1 MKDSDDTDS
10 TDGSNADATERPIM
24 HESVETQRQQIE
36 QHVYENPWKTH
47 REIADDLEVSRSW
60 VSEVI
65 GDSAELQEVR
75 EAYRKGVELEATS
88 GTLDAIASA
97 VESTRPTL
105 AKRLREGKPLDEIE
119 RIEIQLHR
127 DDD

>member
-1 MKDSDDTDS
+1 MKDTDDTDS
-10 TDGSNADATERPIM
+10 TDGSNADATERPVM
-24 HESVETQRQQIE
+24 HESVEFQREQIE

-75 EAYRKGVELEATS
+75 EAYRKGVELEAPS

-119 RIEIQLHR
+119 RIEIQLHP
-127 DDD
+127 DD

>member
-1 MKDSDDTDS
+1 MKDTDDTDS
-10 TDGSNADATERPIM
+10 TDGSNADATERPVM
-24 HESVETQRQQIE
+24 HESVEFQREQIE

-75 EAYRKGVELEATS
+75 EAYRKGVELEAAS
-88 GTLDAIASA
+88 GTLDPIASA

-119 RIEIQLHR
+119 RIEIQLHP
-127 DDD
+127 DD

>member
-1 MKDSDDTDS
+1 MHATDETVA
-10 TDGSNADATERPIM
+10 TDGSNAGPNEGPVM
-24 HESVETQRQQIE
+24 HESVETQREQIE

-47 REIADDLEVSRSW
+47 AEIADDLDVSRSW

-105 AKRLREGKPLDEIE
+105 AKRLREGKPLDELE

-127 DDD
+127 EQ

>member
-1 MKDSDDTDS
+1 MKDTDDTDS
-10 TDGSNADATERPIM
+10 TDGSNADATERPVM
-24 HESVETQRQQIE
+24 HESVETQREQIE

-47 REIADDLEVSRSW
+47 SEIADDLELSRSW

-127 DDD
+127 DD

>member
-1 MKDSDDTDS
+1 MQATNETVA
-10 TDGSNADATERPIM
+10 TDGSNADDSERPVM
-24 HESVETQRQQIE
+24 HESVETQREQIE

-47 REIADDLEVSRSW
+47 AEIADDLDVSRSW

-75 EAYRKGVELEATS
+75 EAYRKGLDLEATS
-88 GTLDAIASA
+88 GTLDAIATA

-127 DDD
+127 DD

>member
-1 MKDSDDTDS
+1 MKDTDDTDS
-10 TDGSNADATERPIM
+10 TDGSNADATERPVM
-24 HESVETQRQQIE
+24 HESVEFQREQIE

-119 RIEIQLHR
+119 RIEIQLHP